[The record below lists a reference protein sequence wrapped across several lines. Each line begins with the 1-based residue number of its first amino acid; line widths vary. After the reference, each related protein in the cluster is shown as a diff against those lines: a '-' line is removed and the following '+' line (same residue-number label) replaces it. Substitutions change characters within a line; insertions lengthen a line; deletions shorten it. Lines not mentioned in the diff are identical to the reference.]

1 MNKSRIIY
9 DKVFWL
15 LFIFAAIY
23 ILGNIGTG
31 SLTTWDEAV
40 YANISKEIL
49 KTNSWFILYEHGNA
63 WIDKP
68 PMYMCLSALFYKL
81 LGVNE
86 LAARLPSGLMGLATV
101 MLLYIFIKEIVDRNA
116 AVLSALLLLAM
127 PHYLH
132 FAKMGMLDVSL
143 TFFIV
148 LMIYF
153 FWKGEENPVFLF
165 WSGIAFG
172 AAYFTKGFASF
183 LGLFIIGL
191 YALFAQKLRLLFRR
205 QFILGIL
212 ISLALI
218 AGWHYAEYKAFGR
231 IALDKWFGYHV
242 YARATGAL
250 DGHVGGPNF
259 YQKAIFN
266 KNKPWAVIP
275 YLALLYMVWLS
286 VRKHDKRAILACSWI
301 LATYV
306 LFSAVATKIH
316 NYIIPIYP
324 ALALSSGIFLARF
337 LKNKMFHIFLSAV
350 LILMVV
356 QVSYSWAFK
365 LDFSLDLKTVAARAE
380 ALKARGAYV
389 FSSPRDAS
397 DVFYTDFAV
406 FLTPDTYAAA
416 INNNIRDAFL
426 LVPSD
431 QIGPLASEYNFA
443 FTKVYDSWKLSMFK
457 IRLNK

>member
-49 KTNSWFILYEHGNA
+49 KTNSWLILYENGNA

-68 PMYMCLSALFYKL
+68 PIYFSLTALFYKL

-86 LAARLPSGLMGLATV
+86 LAARLPSGLFGLATV

-132 FAKMGMLDVSL
+132 LAKMGMLDVSL

-231 IALDKWFGYHV
+231 VALDQWFGYHV
-242 YARATGAL
+242 YARATGAWMAMWGVRISTKRL
-250 DGHVGGPNF
+250 FLIKISPGPR
-259 YQKAIFN
+259 
-266 KNKPWAVIP
+266 
-275 YLALLYMVWLS
+275 S
-286 VRKHDKRAILACSWI
+286 
-301 LATYV
+301 
-306 LFSAVATKIH
+306 
-316 NYIIPIYP
+316 
-324 ALALSSGIFLARF
+324 
-337 LKNKMFHIFLSAV
+337 HI
-350 LILMVV
+350 
-356 QVSYSWAFK
+356 
-365 LDFSLDLKTVAARAE
+365 
-380 ALKARGAYV
+380 
-389 FSSPRDAS
+389 
-397 DVFYTDFAV
+397 
-406 FLTPDTYAAA
+406 
-416 INNNIRDAFL
+416 
-426 LVPSD
+426 
-431 QIGPLASEYNFA
+431 
-443 FTKVYDSWKLSMFK
+443 
-457 IRLNK
+457 